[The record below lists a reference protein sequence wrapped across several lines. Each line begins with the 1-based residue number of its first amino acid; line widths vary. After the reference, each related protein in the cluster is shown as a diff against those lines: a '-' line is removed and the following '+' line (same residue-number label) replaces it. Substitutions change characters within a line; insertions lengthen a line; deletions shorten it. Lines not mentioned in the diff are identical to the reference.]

1 MVMLGSDAMQ
11 QPSNYS
17 LCPTCDGN
25 LEAAKERRLI
35 EIKQT
40 ILKKLKLERVPNIT
54 REELE
59 GLPPI
64 PELISTYFM
73 ANTDG
78 MYGDQP
84 FGVLPEEDDG
94 DDFYIRPTEAAIFT
108 DTGT

>member
-1 MVMLGSDAMQ
+1 MQ
-11 QPSNYS
+11 QATNYS

-40 ILKKLKLERVPNIT
+40 ILKKLNLDRVPNIT

-59 GLPPI
+59 DLPPL
-64 PELISTYFM
+64 PELISKFLM
-73 ANTDG
+73 ASTDG

-84 FGVLPEEDDG
+84 FGVLQDLDDEDG

-108 DTGT
+108 DMGM